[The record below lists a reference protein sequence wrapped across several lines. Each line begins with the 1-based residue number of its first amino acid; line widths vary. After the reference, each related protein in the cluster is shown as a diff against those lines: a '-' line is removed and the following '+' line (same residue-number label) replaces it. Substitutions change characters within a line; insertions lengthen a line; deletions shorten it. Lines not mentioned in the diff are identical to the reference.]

1 MANFKAWWYKLVAN
15 DLWYRCKDLEL
26 DLSDRSSSLV
36 QQTKLADDMREELNH
51 LRRKTA
57 ILSSELKY
65 AEDSR
70 TADAAAV
77 AQVINE
83 RMGTD
88 KNLPGKLDILRAQLK
103 QELAYIAYLEENL
116 VKGTTSFNDLDLE
129 IRKEYFERV
138 EGQVR

>member
-1 MANFKAWWYKLVAN
+1 MANFKEWWYRLVAGG
-15 DLWYRCKDLEL
+15 LLRQLEEQR
-26 DLSDRSSSLV
+26 DATSANALSWAAAE
-36 QQTKLADDMREELNH
+36 KIADDFRTEVND
-51 LRRKTA
+51 LRRKMA
-57 ILSSELKY
+57 ILTSELKY
-65 AEDSR
+65 AQDSR

-83 RMGTD
+83 RMGSD

-116 VKGTTSFNDLDLE
+116 VKGTTPFNDLTLE
-129 IRKEYFERV
+129 TRKEYFERV

>member
-1 MANFKAWWYKLVAN
+1 MLG
-15 DLWYRCKDLEL
+15 
-26 DLSDRSSSLV
+26 
-36 QQTKLADDMREELNH
+36 
-51 LRRKTA
+51 
-57 ILSSELKY
+57 SELQY
-65 AEDSR
+65 AQDSR

-83 RMGTD
+83 RMGSD

-116 VKGTTSFNDLDLE
+116 AKGTTPFNDLTLE
-129 IRKEYFERV
+129 TRKEYFERV